1 MKKVF
6 TLIAA
11 LILGFNLT
19 AQTNLTE
26 AVDFNTTDSHGNPIH
41 LFEILDKGQAVL
53 IDFFF
58 LSCGDCVAT
67 IPYIEES
74 YHAFGCNTHDVFYM
88 EISPYDND
96 EACQTWID
104 RYGIEYPT
112 IGTSG
117 GGMDILQAYGVYAC
131 PTTILIMPNR
141 QIVMQDLWPI
151 NDTQTI
157 IDALESHGIEQHE
170 CFPTEQFLVTPDS
183 LHLYFHGCSPHG
195 EIITVA
201 NLTSEDV
208 AINRC
213 YSDEFRVECLYE
225 GENIAESG
233 MIVPLGET
241 IELET
246 FAWPNAQKDNYGN
259 LYIDTDLGTYTV
271 VIYYEST
278 YDVQE
283 SQASFSLM
291 PNPANDYIKIEGTEL
306 GTVGVYNAL
315 GQKVEEFD
323 SNGRELRI
331 STTHYQNGMYFV
343 KTSDGKT
350 QRFMIAH

>member
-225 GENIAESG
+225 SENIAESG

-306 GTVGVYNAL
+306 GTVGIYNAL
-315 GQKVEEFD
+315 GQKVDEFD

-343 KTSDGKT
+343 RTSDGKT

>member
-1 MKKVF
+1 MKRLF
-6 TLIAA
+6 TFIAA
-11 LILGFNLT
+11 MVISFNLT

-26 AVDFNTTDSHGNPIH
+26 AVDFNTTDSHGNPVH

-58 LSCGDCVAT
+58 LNCGDCVAT

-88 EISPYDND
+88 EISPYDD
-96 EACQTWID
+96 DAACQTWID

-131 PTTILIMPNR
+131 PTTILITPDR

-151 NDTQTI
+151 NNTQTV
-157 IDALESHGIEQHE
+157 IDALESHGIEQHD

-208 AINRC
+208 VINRC
-213 YSDEFRVECLYE
+213 YSENFRMECLYE
-225 GENIAESG
+225 GENIAETG

-246 FAWPNAQKDNYGN
+246 FAWPNTQKDSYGILN
-259 LYIDTDLGTYTV
+259 IDTDLGIYTI

-291 PNPANDYIKIEGTEL
+291 PNPANDYIKIEGKDL
-306 GTVGVYNAL
+306 GTVGIYNAL
-315 GQKVEEFD
+315 GQKVEEYNSVGSD
-323 SNGRELRI
+323 LRI
-331 STTHYQNGMYFV
+331 STSHYSNGIYFV
-343 KTSDGKT
+343 RTVQGAKK
-350 QRFMIAH
+350 RFIVAH

>member
-233 MIVPLGET
+233 MIAPLGET

-315 GQKVEEFD
+315 GQKVDEFD

>member
-306 GTVGVYNAL
+306 GTVGIYNAL
-315 GQKVEEFD
+315 GQKVDEFD